1 MPSGVTDAP
10 RPLALI
16 TGASSG
22 IGYHLAAEFAC
33 HGYDLI
39 VAAEDD
45 GIIGAAATLAVI
57 GNHAEAV
64 QVDLRQAEGVEQ
76 LYRMACESGRPLA
89 AAALNAGVGRGG
101 KFVDTEL
108 DDDLEIVD
116 LNVRSTMHLAKL
128 VLRDMARRNSGRVLF
143 TSSIVASMPG
153 SFQPVY
159 NASKAFIQSLAEA
172 VADELRDTDVT
183 VTSLMPGPTDTN
195 FFHRAGL
202 DDTVAGRMPFKD
214 DPATVARQ
222 GFDALMAGKS
232 KVVASSATTRFM
244 ELANRVLPD
253 SITTLG
259 NRLLSR
265 PIPH

>member
-64 QVDLRQAEGVEQ
+64 QVDLRQA
-76 LYRMACESGRPLA
+76 ESGRPLA

>member
-1 MPSGVTDAP
+1 MTSTPAT

-22 IGYHLAAEFAC
+22 IGFHLADEFAR

-45 GIIGAAATLAVI
+45 AIVGAAATLAAEGIVT
-57 GNHAEAV
+57 EAV
-64 QVDLRQAEGVEQ
+64 QVDLRLAEGVEQ
-76 LYRMACESGRPLA
+76 LYRVVTESGRPLA

-108 DDDLEIVD
+108 ADDLDIVD

-143 TSSIVASMPG
+143 TSSIASTMPG

-159 NASKAFIQSLAEA
+159 NASKSFIQSLAEA

-195 FFHRAGL
+195 FFHRAKL
-202 DDTVAGRMPFKD
+202 DDTVAGRMPFKEAD
-214 DPATVARQ
+214 
-222 GFDALMAGKS
+222 
-232 KVVASSATTRFM
+232 SATPPVPRTM
-244 ELANRVLPD
+244 ANVKRDVD
-253 SITTLG
+253 AVRADVKG
-259 NRLLSR
+259 AG
-265 PIPH
+265 HAGHA